1 LSGARVLVVEDDASL
16 RELLR
21 VHLVNAGCEVVLA
34 EDAVTAGPVLVG
46 RHAAID
52 LAIVD
57 AQLPYLGGLEL
68 VATMMADTSVPAIP
82 FIVITGHQDL
92 LAKAERLGVPCLLK
106 PFSTDDLL
114 QLVRLA
120 LAPSA
125 TASLRVGQ
133 KKVANA
139 G

>member
-1 LSGARVLVVEDDASL
+1 
-16 RELLR
+16 
-21 VHLVNAGCEVVLA
+21 
-34 EDAVTAGPVLVG
+34 
-46 RHAAID
+46 
-52 LAIVD
+52 
-57 AQLPYLGGLEL
+57 
-68 VATMMADTSVPAIP
+68 
-82 FIVITGHQDL
+82 
-92 LAKAERLGVPCLLK
+92 VPCLLK

-125 TASLRVGQ
+125 TASLRVAQ